1 MINRKQVK
9 EISRQQLNRNG
20 NWKIPILLALI
31 TFFVTGNYPRGL
43 NINDSFIMTIS
54 LGLVISMLNIFFVNS
69 CLKIAKSEK
78 VETIRWSDTLISL
91 NTFIKCV
98 LYSILIS
105 LIEMSLTWII
115 IFIGSMYVITIPV
128 LGATLLVLSLVIG
141 GIISIYCTF
150 SIFLILDRKID
161 VFKAIYISA
170 KLIRGHFWEILL
182 LGLSFILWYIISIIT
197 LGVAMLWVLPYI
209 TVTFANYYL
218 ILYKK
223 QYDKNHDF

>member
-115 IFIGSMYVITIPV
+115 IFIGSMYVITVPV
-128 LGATLLVLSLVIG
+128 LGAALLVLSLVIG

-150 SIFLILDRKID
+150 SIFLILDRKVD
-161 VFKAIYISA
+161 VFKAIYISI